1 MENQAAET
9 QNYEDVQKSGYLR
22 KHKSMHRRFFVLRA
36 ASEHGPARLEY
47 YENEKKFRSKSPVP
61 KKVLNLETCFN
72 INKRADSK
80 NKHMIVLYTRSESF
94 AIAADSEE
102 IQNEWYQAMQDLQ
115 CNCKTPEDYGSSG
128 ECSSPSPVPTFKEV
142 WQVKVW
148 PKGLGHARNLVGIY
162 RLCLT
167 EKTVNFV
174 KLNSDVAAVVL
185 QLMNVRRCGH
195 SENFFF
201 IEVGR
206 SAITGPGE
214 FWMQVDDS
222 VVAQNMHE
230 TLLEAMK
237 ALSEEF
243 RQRSKSQSVGT
254 SCGGGTASNPISVP
268 SRRHHPNLPPSQVGF
283 SRRARTETPG
293 TGGSSTS
300 TSPTSRHGFPRART
314 ASIGARSEEGGG
326 SVKGTWASSSPS
338 LNGSCSTTPTLRPKP
353 TRAPTPAK
361 ITLSLARYTPNP
373 APSPAPSLSSS
384 SGHGSE
390 CGLVGAAVGGMTICS
405 YPRVSQRVSVSGSPS
420 DYGSSDEYGSSPGEH
435 SLLVPSLSGH
445 HVHGEGSSS
454 YIVMGQRE
462 GLLGSHH
469 RSKGRR
475 ILRRASSRETEA
487 ERRLLSKRASLP
499 LAAHERLTPHTK
511 DEDDEDD
518 EEYAIMSQTG
528 SRERADVHRGSRA
541 LAVGGV
547 QLEDGRKRGDKSRGE
562 MDTGAAV
569 DSGYMAMLPGVTS
582 PVPLSLSIGMPDTGT
597 KPGTDDEYMAMTP
610 NNSVSPPQH
619 IHQPSTE
626 GYMVMSPNST
636 SSTELHRLGMW
647 DSRTS
652 MESRTASD
660 YMNISPVCSRSAC
673 STPPSHPEQ
682 HQLQPKM
689 FNSYFSLPRAYQH
702 TLYNRFEDDLN
713 KKEGKKDSSRQD
725 SAGRGGGV
733 GYSKRNKITVGSV
746 GGCQLSMSSSSFSSS
761 SASSESLEDKSI
773 SAGKGLSLLRTGT
786 EYKSAGTCTKEGHHH
801 PKHGSSGKSPKQQR
815 RGRPLSV
822 IADITKANTLP
833 RVKESLLPSVSQNV
847 GEYVS
852 IVFKEDSKY
861 DGGQCVGTKHAM
873 IHGTLRPINQPLFC
887 HNNPKNLPRSFSAPL
902 STSAE
907 YVSMDLGKTSTALT
921 AVGSTFN
928 SPRSP
933 PAVALKSRHERS
945 TSSLAAEGNAGYRT
959 KGKVAAMP
967 TTAPAPFTD
976 NKGSDSSISGM
987 PVIHSV
993 QPVSMEQESAS
1004 GFSPAKSFHSPERG
1018 SRSVRGDSQGRQS
1031 HRTEAFNSPPSL
1043 PHHPPASTSIF
1054 QEGSQAASH
1063 RHGLDC
1069 SLWENRQTSSLSA
1082 TTTPQASAEQGLNY
1096 IDLDLAVKESP
1107 QAGAEHT
1114 PTTYNITGNAL
1125 GSSASSTLNTYASI
1139 DFYKSE
1145 ELRAHQSSRKDGQGN
1160 GPVAGSAPSYSGLG
1174 ADARRIRRADAT
1186 TNKTPDTDDDELI
1199 DDELIQT
1206 IRVSHGKQVLG
1217 NGPDVEQ
1224 HKNPYD
1230 EYKIKDRDVARYG
1243 ATGPHPEARPG
1254 LGLVCEGLVA
1264 VSLPTGPGLWALWT
1278 EVVGPTSVGF
1288 TTCRGNHKGRVQ
1300 CGLGERQRAGVGLLV
1315 APQLSH
1321 RMLEFTPLNERVA
1334 SLRLRVG
1341 DRCLTV
1347 ISAYGPNGS
1356 AEYLAFLVSLGG
1368 VLNSAT
1374 LTWAMTDTLGRRS
1387 MIDLVVVSSD
1397 LRPRVFDTRVKRGAV
1412 LSSTWWRGKWCT
1424 VNIVYSRGAE
1434 LLTKD
1439 IVGRWKKYFEDL
1451 LNPAAMSYT
1460 EEAEAEVS
1468 EVDSSITQAEVTEV
1482 VVKLLGGKAPG
1493 VDEIRPEYLKS
1504 LDVQGLS
1511 CLTRLCDIAWQYLW
1525 IVRPGRWSL
1534 FSKRVTGGH
1543 LIVSLVVSCGGV
1555 LRQYGVRGPLLRA
1568 VWSLYDQS
1576 QSLVHIAGSKSDL
1589 FQVHVGLQQG
1599 CPPSPVLFITFMD
1612 RISRHSQGPEGV
1624 RFGDHRISSLLFED
1638 DVVLL
1643 ASLNLDLQRALERF
1657 AAECD
1662 ASGMRISTSKSEA
1675 MVLDRK
1681 RVVCPL

>member
-1 MENQAAET
+1 MENQAAEP

-102 IQNEWYQAMQDLQ
+102 VQNEWYQAMLDLQ
-115 CNCKTPEDYGSSG
+115 GKTPEDYGSSG

-167 EKTVNFV
+167 DKTVNFV
-174 KLNSDVAAVVL
+174 KLNSDVASVVL

-314 ASIGARSEEGGG
+314 ASIGARSEESGA
-326 SVKGTWASSSPS
+326 SAKGTWASSSPS

-384 SGHGSE
+384 SGHG
-390 CGLVGAAVGGMTICS
+390 MTICS

-435 SLLVPSLSGH
+435 SLLLSGH

-462 GLLGSHH
+462 SLLGSHH

-475 ILRRASSRETEA
+475 ILRRSSSRESEA

-499 LAAHERLTPHTK
+499 LASHERLTPHRK

-518 EEYAIMSQTG
+518 EEYAIMSQ
-528 SRERADVHRGSRA
+528 SANRQRADLHHDSGRLR
-541 LAVGGV
+541 VGGG
-547 QLEDGRKRGDKSRGE
+547 QLDVVGENRKRSDKSGGE
-562 MDTGAAV
+562 VDRGAAV
-569 DSGYMAMLPGVTS
+569 DSGYMSMLPGVTS
-582 PVPLSLSIGMPDTGT
+582 PPVSLSLSI
-597 KPGTDDEYMAMTP
+597 DDEYMAMTP

-619 IHQPSTE
+619 IRQPSSE
-626 GYMVMSPNST
+626 GYMVMSPNSS
-636 SSTELHRLGMW
+636 SSTDLHGLGMW
-647 DSRTS
+647 DSRGN
-652 MESRTASD
+652 MESRAASD
-660 YMNISPVCSRSAC
+660 YMNISPVSSRSAC

-702 TLYNRFEDDLN
+702 TLYTRFEDDLN
-713 KKEGKKDSSRQD
+713 KGEGKKEGSGHD

-733 GYSKRNKITVGSV
+733 GYSKRNKIAMGAAGS
-746 GGCQLSMSSSSFSSS
+746 CQLSMSSSSFSSS

-773 SAGKGLSLLRTGT
+773 SVGRGLSLLRTGA
-786 EYKSAGTCTKEGHHH
+786 EYKSAGTSTKDGRHHQ
-801 PKHGSSGKSPKQQR
+801 KRASSSKSPKQQR

-822 IADITKANTLP
+822 SSDITKANTLP
-833 RVKESLLPSVSQNV
+833 RVKENLPPSVSQNV

-861 DGGQCVGTKHAM
+861 GEGRCAGSERPV
-873 IHGTLRPINQPLFC
+873 IHGTLRPVNQPLLC
-887 HNNPKNLPRSFSAPL
+887 HDNPANLPRSFSAPL

-907 YVSMDLGKTSTALT
+907 YVSMDLGKSSTPVT
-921 AVGSTFN
+921 HVRSTF
-928 SPRSP
+928 STQQGP
-933 PAVALKSRHERS
+933 PAVAPKARHEHG
-945 TSSLAAEGNAGYRT
+945 TSSPLAAEGNLGYRT
-959 KGKVAAMP
+959 KIKTAAVLTEVP
-967 TTAPAPFTD
+967 PPFTD
-976 NKGSDSSISGM
+976 SKASDPSTSAR
-987 PVIHSV
+987 PAIHSG
-993 QPVSMEQESAS
+993 QPLPVEQETGL
-1004 GFSPAKSFHSPERG
+1004 GFSPVKSFQSPERS
-1018 SRSVRGDSQGRQS
+1018 SRLVRGDQQGRLS
-1031 HRTEAFNSPPSL
+1031 HCPETFNSPPSL
-1043 PHHPPASTSIF
+1043 PRHASSSTSLF
-1054 QEGSQAASH
+1054 PEGSQAASH

-1069 SLWENRQTSSLSA
+1069 SLWESGQAASMSA
-1082 TTTPQASAEQGLNY
+1082 TPPPQASTSSGEQGLNY
-1096 IDLDLAVKESP
+1096 IDLDLAIKESP
-1107 QAGAEHT
+1107 QAGVEHT
-1114 PTTYNITGNAL
+1114 SSAYNMGGSAM
-1125 GSSASSTLNTYASI
+1125 GSSAGSSLNTYASI

-1145 ELRAHQSSRKDGQGN
+1145 ELRAHQNSRKDGQGK
-1160 GPVAGSAPSYSGLG
+1160 
-1174 ADARRIRRADAT
+1174 R
-1186 TNKTPDTDDDELI
+1186 
-1199 DDELIQT
+1199 
-1206 IRVSHGKQVLG
+1206 
-1217 NGPDVEQ
+1217 
-1224 HKNPYD
+1224 
-1230 EYKIKDRDVARYG
+1230 YK
-1243 ATGPHPEARPG
+1243 
-1254 LGLVCEGLVA
+1254 
-1264 VSLPTGPGLWALWT
+1264 
-1278 EVVGPTSVGF
+1278 
-1288 TTCRGNHKGRVQ
+1288 
-1300 CGLGERQRAGVGLLV
+1300 
-1315 APQLSH
+1315 
-1321 RMLEFTPLNERVA
+1321 A
-1334 SLRLRVG
+1334 S
-1341 DRCLTV
+1341 
-1347 ISAYGPNGS
+1347 
-1356 AEYLAFLVSLGG
+1356 
-1368 VLNSAT
+1368 
-1374 LTWAMTDTLGRRS
+1374 
-1387 MIDLVVVSSD
+1387 
-1397 LRPRVFDTRVKRGAV
+1397 
-1412 LSSTWWRGKWCT
+1412 
-1424 VNIVYSRGAE
+1424 
-1434 LLTKD
+1434 
-1439 IVGRWKKYFEDL
+1439 
-1451 LNPAAMSYT
+1451 
-1460 EEAEAEVS
+1460 
-1468 EVDSSITQAEVTEV
+1468 
-1482 VVKLLGGKAPG
+1482 
-1493 VDEIRPEYLKS
+1493 
-1504 LDVQGLS
+1504 S
-1511 CLTRLCDIAWQYLW
+1511 C
-1525 IVRPGRWSL
+1525 
-1534 FSKRVTGGH
+1534 
-1543 LIVSLVVSCGGV
+1543 
-1555 LRQYGVRGPLLRA
+1555 
-1568 VWSLYDQS
+1568 
-1576 QSLVHIAGSKSDL
+1576 
-1589 FQVHVGLQQG
+1589 
-1599 CPPSPVLFITFMD
+1599 
-1612 RISRHSQGPEGV
+1612 
-1624 RFGDHRISSLLFED
+1624 
-1638 DVVLL
+1638 
-1643 ASLNLDLQRALERF
+1643 
-1657 AAECD
+1657 
-1662 ASGMRISTSKSEA
+1662 
-1675 MVLDRK
+1675 
-1681 RVVCPL
+1681 